1 MPQLNPEHFS
11 SQIIWLIIAFM
22 GLYWLI
28 SKLVMPRVG
37 TILETRATKIADDLR
52 KAENLR
58 NEAENVLQAYEQAM
72 KEARFNAQQKIRKA
86 QDEIADHIK
95 QKEVEFKKVFE
106 QKTLEAEKRIA
117 AARQKLEQTLPE
129 VTQEIAGHLIKKLSD
144 IQPGKEDINKI
155 VNKVMQR

>member
-1 MPQLNPEHFS
+1 
-11 SQIIWLIIAFM
+11 M